1 MALERAARAHFGG
14 MLAGLLEKDGWE
26 KGRSLSPY
34 ADVAGVSPD
43 TIRHWQAGVTAPHR
57 DHTSAVQRLVVHLR
71 RKAGEPAEFS
81 DEWRQALQAAQWE
94 GDDHRGAL
102 KGRGETRRAMAA
114 YGAELYVGSPCR
126 DRKAELG
133 VMEKFFDTDDDR
145 RPYLWWQAPPRAGV
159 SVLLTRFVM
168 KPPENADVVAYFV
181 SAATG
186 WNRREHF
193 VGTMVRQLMALM
205 ERRVPRA
212 PEKIAPTTLRMYF
225 RQAAAHAAKRN
236 RRLLIVVDGLDRD
249 IAWRSAASDSEPSTS
264 GSIAALLPLVRERA
278 ATKSRS
284 PSKKVSPRVIVSSRS
299 AMEPPADVPADHPLR
314 SAGTVRALH
323 PSLHVKDAASVARTE
338 LKPLL
343 SSESGRAVAGLLV
356 VADGG
361 LRTQDLAE
369 LANVEPSEIERLL
382 DSEGGRCLVPDH
394 LYPGS
399 YALAGDAWA
408 RVAREE
414 SEDEALDR
422 WAGLLHGWAD
432 SWQARNWPTTT
443 PPYLL
448 SRYLRLVRGTDR
460 FERFALDPYWQRRL
474 AEKGLLDEALAQLD
488 RVLRESGDLGVT
500 ARAAF
505 ARSLLAG
512 GVRLVPKDFPW
523 LFALAGDVVRAWEL
537 ALSPSQGAAKAARLA
552 YVAEVLLRSRKSE
565 SGEVT
570 QRQALAIS
578 REAADWAEQATVAV
592 AMGTEADECL
602 GDLTDAGIALHA
614 CARNEYGRA
623 MLRSVLSCEAV
634 GWPDRLRAAQ
644 SLDVGEGDHSLL
656 AVARHAERLSR
667 EGPAEQAEALQI
679 WAELA
684 ERVPSSNESIRAFV
698 KEARDAS
705 HTTSVP
711 YGSAAIRHRIDAFC
725 DALTPLSNLAHIDLL
740 ALAASALAPR
750 QGSRAQ
756 SMAQYAERA
765 LLHVVENPET
775 LSPSDRAHLT
785 LELSTT
791 LALVV
796 KALRDAGQL
805 TAASSL
811 PGKIPESLCWDVLG
825 DDVREQARVVTEQAT
840 SSLSAEQTK
849 GSADDEF
856 KSIEDTLRS
865 HPVRGRHLLAE
876 AFARWEGHSSVSG
889 TQGWGLPLAQAL
901 AVGGYAEE
909 AVRLVGH
916 SQDARRQAGDLA
928 VVALGCAVGGRG
940 GEALRY
946 AEEAARAARD
956 LADPALRGLVG
967 QAFAHAGAAGAAE
980 EWGSGGGRTGKEREQ
995 VERAQAA
1002 VAVGLGPYD
1011 PEAAARIV
1019 GQQLLGVGRARLVPG
1034 GERHLPRIMG
1044 LLLALPDPRRPGS
1057 DMRAALRG
1065 LCAGPAEG
1073 IQGWDMRA
1081 VLFQA
1086 LLDVGGCCSGVVPL
1100 GGRLDR
1106 WEQYVGSTPLPDGV
1120 LPVAEWAVLHAV
1132 RGDVQGARDA
1142 AARASTPEGRVAALA
1157 AVATCL
1163 AGVPVVVPAADGWA
1177 PQDTSVLRFLA
1188 LADALGT
1195 EDPGGI
1201 GGTEGTRA
1209 TRATRDEPEAR
1220 RLVQEV
1226 LAGEH
1231 WRYALPLLPRLA
1243 PEALPRLAE
1252 LGLVHGAVGA
1262 G

>member
-1 MALERAARAHFGG
+1 MALERSSRAHFGG
-14 MLAGLLEKDGWE
+14 MLARLLKKDGWK
-26 KGRSLSPY
+26 KGSSLSSY

-43 TIRHWQAGVTAPHR
+43 TVRHWQAGVTAPHR
-57 DHTSAVQRLVVHLR
+57 DHTPAVQRLVVHLR
-71 RKAGEPAEFS
+71 RKAGEPGEFS

-94 GDDHRGAL
+94 GDDHRGTS

-126 DRKAELG
+126 DRKAELSF
-133 VMEKFFDTDDDR
+133 MEKFFDTDDDQ

-181 SAATG
+181 STATG

-205 ERRVPRA
+205 ARRVPRA
-212 PEKIAPTTLRMYF
+212 PEKIASTTLHRYF

-249 IAWRSAASDSEPSTS
+249 IAWRSAVSDGEPSTS

-278 ATKSRS
+278 ATKPGR
-284 PSKKVSPRVIVSSRS
+284 PSKKVSPRVIVSSHS

-343 SSESGRAVAGLLV
+343 SSELGRTVAGMLV
-356 VADGG
+356 VADAG
-361 LRTQDLAE
+361 LRTQDLAD
-369 LANVEPSEIERLL
+369 LANVEPPEIERLL
-382 DSEGGRCLVPDH
+382 AGEGGRYLVPDN

-399 YALAGDAWA
+399 YALASDAWA

-414 SEDEALDR
+414 SEEEVLDG
-422 WAGLLHGWAD
+422 WTGLLHAWAD

-448 SRYLRLVRGTDR
+448 SHYLRLVRGTDR
-460 FERFALDPYWQRRL
+460 FERFALDPHRQRRL

-488 RVLRESGDLGVT
+488 RVLRKPGDVGVT

-512 GVRLVPKDFPW
+512 RARLVPKDFPR
-523 LFALAGDVVRAWEL
+523 LFALAGDVVRAREL
-537 ALSPSQGAAKAARLA
+537 ALSPRRGTAKAARLA
-552 YVAEVLLRSRKSE
+552 YVAEVLLRSRKSK
-565 SGEVT
+565 SGEDA
-570 QRQALAIS
+570 QEEAFAIA
-578 REAADWAEQATVAV
+578 REAAEWADQATAD
-592 AMGTEADECL
+592 MPTNMDADECL
-602 GDLTDAGIALHA
+602 GELTDASIKLHA
-614 CARNEYGRA
+614 CAGKEFGTA
-623 MLRSVLSCEAV
+623 ILRSVVTCEAAGWADRVRAAREMCGMDDV
-634 GWPDRLRAAQ
+634 GWLVSMARRAEA
-644 SLDVGEGDHSLL
+644 
-656 AVARHAERLSR
+656 LSK
-667 EGPAEQAEALQI
+667 EGPDEQAEALEI
-679 WAELA
+679 WGELSA
-684 ERVPSSNESIRAFV
+684 KVPDGDKHVRSLIAGFCNA
-698 KEARDAS
+698 KE
-705 HTTSVP
+705 TSVP
-711 YGSAAIRHRIDAFC
+711 NGAAAIRYRIESFC
-725 DALTPLSNLAHIDLL
+725 DALDPTSHVVHIDLL
-740 ALAASALAPR
+740 ALGASALAPK

-756 SMAQYAERA
+756 SLAQSAERA
-765 LLHVVENPET
+765 LLHVVENPEV
-775 LSPSDRAHLT
+775 LSPADRAHLD

-791 LALVV
+791 LARVV
-796 KALRDAGQL
+796 KALHDAGQEA
-805 TAASSL
+805 AASSL
-811 PGKIPESLCWDVLG
+811 PNEIPEALCWDVLG
-825 DDVREQARVVTEQAT
+825 DDIREQARVVTKQAI
-840 SSLSAEQTK
+840 SSPSAEQAK
-849 GSADDEF
+849 GSADDEL
-856 KSIEDTLRS
+856 KSIEDVLRS

-876 AFARWEGHSSVSG
+876 AFARWEGHSSASG
-889 TQGWGLPLAQAL
+889 TQGWGLPLAHAL
-901 AVGGYAEE
+901 AAGGYAEE
-909 AVRLVGH
+909 AVRIVGRPAD
-916 SQDARRQAGDLA
+916 SAERAGALA
-928 VVALGCAVGGRG
+928 VVALGCAAGGRG

-946 AEEAARAARD
+946 AEEAAGAAGGM
-956 LADPALRGLVG
+956 ADPALRGLVG

-980 EWGSGGGRTGKEREQ
+980 EWASGEGRTGKEREQ
-995 VERAQAA
+995 LERARAA

-1019 GQQLLGVGRARLVPG
+1019 EQQLLGVNRARLVPG

-1057 DMRAALRG
+1057 EVCAALQG
-1065 LCAGPAEG
+1065 LCAGPAES

-1106 WEQYVGSTPLPDGV
+1106 WERYVGSTPLPDGV

-1132 RGDVQGARDA
+1132 RGDVPGARDV
-1142 AARASTPEGRVAALA
+1142 AARASTAEGRAAALA
-1157 AVATCL
+1157 AVATYL
-1163 AGVPVVVPAADGWA
+1163 AGVSVVVPAAEGWA

-1188 LADALGT
+1188 LADVLGPEGPEGH
-1195 EDPGGI
+1195 EDP
-1201 GGTEGTRA
+1201 EGPDP
-1209 TRATRDEPEAR
+1209 TRDEPEAR
-1220 RLVQEV
+1220 RLVREV